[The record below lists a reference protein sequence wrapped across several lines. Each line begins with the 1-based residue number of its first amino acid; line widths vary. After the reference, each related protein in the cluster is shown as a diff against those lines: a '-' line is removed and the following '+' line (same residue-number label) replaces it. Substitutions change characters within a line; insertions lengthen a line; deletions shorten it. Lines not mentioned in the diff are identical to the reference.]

1 MDCLPKKMVC
11 QANAKEQLHILL
23 TWNLKLCWAKCQER
37 YLMCFLSETFLM
49 TCQKYH
55 ISTKEVTISIMKVC
69 VWPCLQTLKVKLKIR
84 HGVECFWQTSR
95 GVWKCG
101 EMLSWVFGKSSQ
113 SKLIPRRKQ
122 RNETCKNFCYY
133 YYDQLF
139 NWIQILMNY
148 LLFEEVI
155 HDHYFKSEANWVLF
169 SLTGF
174 WIREDRVQVR
184 AITYAK
190 QPYSER
196 NVGKSF
202 TFTGCCK
209 QEISHK

>member
-37 YLMCFLSETFLM
+37 YLMCNFLSETILM
-49 TCQKYH
+49 TCQKSH

-69 VWPCLQTLKVKLKIR
+69 VWPCLQTLKVKLKMR
-84 HGVECFWQTSR
+84 QGVECFWQTSR

-122 RNETCKNFCYY
+122 RMKLVKISAN
-133 YYDQLF
+133 YDQIF
-139 NWIQILMNY
+139 NSIQTLMNY
-148 LLFEEVI
+148 
-155 HDHYFKSEANWVLF
+155 
-169 SLTGF
+169 
-174 WIREDRVQVR
+174 
-184 AITYAK
+184 
-190 QPYSER
+190 
-196 NVGKSF
+196 
-202 TFTGCCK
+202 
-209 QEISHK
+209 